1 MTNIQY
7 LTLLFPSRLEVK
19 LILWMLGPLALIQAG
34 FSFSDL
40 APLDNVKVRDLG
52 DSIGNICQS
61 SLGLLYTTALF
72 IWGVCVNWRRAWRT
86 DGGTAWFGALS
97 LLIASSYTVMS
108 FLYIAFNRTWWF
120 NWVCWSLVV
129 WQSWVGFWW
138 WVSAGMGIG
147 EVEDRQRSE
156 DRRRARA
163 RQQERRMAR
172 LQGSANAELPSFT
185 DTIRKLRR
193 RISGASDDGAVP
205 AEHAEDGDIPLQ
217 PLAESQQET
226 YSGSEVLTTTSSDAP
241 LNVRIGRF
249 LERHQP
255 RVVQARIERL
265 RNAHNAAI
273 RRAAVRQAKSY
284 GAIIQ
289 TLTQHGTMGAS
300 RRGTDSDRARQP
312 RVRLASVRRQDRT
325 EY

>member
-1 MTNIQY
+1 
-7 LTLLFPSRLEVK
+7 
-19 LILWMLGPLALIQAG
+19 
-34 FSFSDL
+34 
-40 APLDNVKVRDLG
+40 
-52 DSIGNICQS
+52 
-61 SLGLLYTTALF
+61 
-72 IWGVCVNWRRAWRT
+72 
-86 DGGTAWFGALS
+86 
-97 LLIASSYTVMS
+97 MS

-226 YSGSEVLTTTSSDAP
+226 CLLYTSDAAD
-241 LNVRIGRF
+241 
-249 LERHQP
+249 E
-255 RVVQARIERL
+255 
-265 RNAHNAAI
+265 
-273 RRAAVRQAKSY
+273 
-284 GAIIQ
+284 
-289 TLTQHGTMGAS
+289 
-300 RRGTDSDRARQP
+300 
-312 RVRLASVRRQDRT
+312 
-325 EY
+325 